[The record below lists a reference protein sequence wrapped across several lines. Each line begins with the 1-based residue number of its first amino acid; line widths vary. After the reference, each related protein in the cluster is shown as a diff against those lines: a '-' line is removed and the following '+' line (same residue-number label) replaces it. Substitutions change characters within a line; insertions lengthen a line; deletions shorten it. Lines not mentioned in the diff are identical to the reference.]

1 MNSSRTQLW
10 YLIGTLS
17 VGGAERTLVDL
28 ANNLNSSRY
37 EITIWTISKPGPL
50 TSEVDDHVTIRSL
63 DATSKTD
70 ILVPIQ
76 FIAALRREN
85 PDILQSFLFYDNT
98 LATLAGL
105 FSPNTTVITGVR
117 AVPNTPSTIRT
128 AVRHITHRLAD
139 EIVSNSK
146 AGVDFITEHSV
157 KSDAVSVIH
166 NGRDLEEYKNG
177 TATPAFRKSL
187 HIPSDAPVVGTVGR
201 LIRRKGHY
209 DLLEAWP
216 LVLNEHPNA
225 HLVIVGDGPER
236 NGLENRSREL
246 DVWNSVH
253 LLGTRDDIPALLDLM
268 DVFVFPSHFEGLPGA
283 LLEAMAAELPIV
295 ATPVDGNAEL
305 IIDEENGLHVP
316 VADSQS
322 LGNQIAQLL
331 SDTEYGYRLGQSAG
345 RVAHEEFTLNQM
357 IKSFVQLYDKNITTR
372 SPN

>member
-1 MNSSRTQLW
+1 MDNDRTRLW
-10 YLIGTLS
+10 YLIGTLT

-28 ANNLNSSRY
+28 VNGLDTSQFQV
-37 EITIWTISKPGPL
+37 TIWTITEPGPL
-50 TSEVDDHVTIRSL
+50 STDVDDHITIRSL
-63 DATSKTD
+63 DATGKTD
-70 ILVPIQ
+70 IFAPIQ

-98 LATLAGL
+98 LATLA
-105 FSPNTTVITGVR
+105 V
-117 AVPNTPSTIRT
+117 
-128 AVRHITHRLAD
+128 VRHVTHRLAD
-139 EIVSNSK
+139 EVVSNSK
-146 AGVDFITEHSV
+146 AGVDFITEYGV
-157 KSDAVSVIH
+157 ESDAVSVIH
-166 NGRDLEEYKNG
+166 NGRDLEAYRNG
-177 TATPAFRKSL
+177 TAIPAFRKSL
-187 HIPSDAPVVGTVGR
+187 DIPSDAPVVGTVGR

-216 LVLNEHPNA
+216 LVLNEYPNA
-225 HLVIVGDGPER
+225 QLVIVGDGPER

-253 LLGTRDDIPALLDLM
+253 LLGTRDDIPSLLDLM
-268 DVFVFPSHFEGLPGA
+268 DVFVFSSHFEGLPGA

-305 IIDEENGLHVP
+305 IIDEESGLHVP

-331 SDTEYGYRLGQSAG
+331 SDPEYGYRLGQSAG

-357 IKSFVQLYDKNITTR
+357 VKSFEQLYEKHTNTR
-372 SPN
+372 YPSY